1 MTESSIE
8 FSKNFTLNEMKI
20 YAQGFADGMS
30 QARKL
35 DESTRIGVDEIMA
48 RYGCG
53 QNRARSIIQSIR
65 RACNGGKTGA
75 VGFVLR
81 CELEYWESFPE
92 KIYKQRL

>member
-1 MTESSIE
+1 MTESSID
-8 FSKNFTLNEMKI
+8 FDKNFTLNEMKI

-30 QARKL
+30 QACKQG
-35 DESTRIGVDEIMA
+35 ESAKVGVSEIMA
-48 RYGCG
+48 RYDCG